1 MIQQILFALA
11 VLATVLFFFRSA
23 RIIVRNI
30 NLGRPYGPYGQHK
43 ERIKKFLALSFG
55 HKKMFKRPVAA
66 LMHLFVL
73 LGFFFINVELIEI
86 FIDGFAGTHRI
97 LSQYTTGI
105 YNFFVFTGEILA
117 ILVIIGSIVFL
128 YRRNVK
134 KVSRFQGYE
143 ISYWSKVDA
152 NVDLVAVILL
162 MVGFLAMN
170 TGDAVLFS
178 MNEEELKGAGL
189 AKYAS
194 SNLEQIF
201 FPISSLI
208 AELLPD
214 NIQIAYVV
222 ERTGWWVHILLVFGF
237 LNYLPYSKHF
247 HIIMAFPNTYLSS
260 LDEEGKMDN
269 MTSIT
274 GEIKAMMDPNAADT
288 GGEEEAPD
296 RFGAKDANDLTTR
309 NLMDAYS
316 CTECG
321 RCTAACPANQTGK
334 LLSPRKIMM
343 DTRDRIAEIGEGR
356 EKEGEN
362 FDDGKSLLGDFISKE
377 ELWACTTCQACV
389 EECPVGINPLDII
402 YQLRRYMIL
411 EEADTPEAWTQM
423 LTSVENNGA
432 PWQLSP
438 DDRFKWADEFREN

>member
-1 MIQQILFALA
+1 MIEQILFAIA
-11 VLATVLFFFRSA
+11 VLATILFFLRSA
-23 RIIVRNI
+23 RIIARNI

-55 HKKMFKRPVAA
+55 HKKMFKRPISA
-66 LMHLFVL
+66 LMHLFIL

-97 LSQYTTGI
+97 LSNYTTGI
-105 YNFFVFTGEILA
+105 YNFFVFIGEVLA
-117 ILVIIGSIVFL
+117 VLVIVASVVFL

-134 KVSRFQGYE
+134 KVKRFQGYE

-170 TGDAVLFS
+170 AGDAVLFS
-178 MNEEELKGAGL
+178 MPSEDLKAAGL
-189 AKYAS
+189 AKYATD
-194 SNLEQIF
+194 NLDQIF
-201 FPISSLI
+201 FPISFLL
-208 AELLPD
+208 ADLLPRD
-214 NIQIAYVV
+214 IQTAHII
-222 ERTGWWVHILLVFGF
+222 ERAGWWGHILLVFGF

-260 LDEEGKMDN
+260 LEPQGEMDN

-274 GEIKAMMDPNAADT
+274 GEIKAMMDPDAADT

-296 RFGAKDANDLTTR
+296 RFGAKDASDLTTR

-343 DTRDRIAEIGEGR
+343 DTRDRIAEIGEGK

-362 FDDGKSLLGDFISKE
+362 FNDGKSLLGDFITKE
-377 ELWACTTCQACV
+377 ELWACTTCQACI

-438 DDRFKWADEFREN
+438 DDRFKWAEEFRAR